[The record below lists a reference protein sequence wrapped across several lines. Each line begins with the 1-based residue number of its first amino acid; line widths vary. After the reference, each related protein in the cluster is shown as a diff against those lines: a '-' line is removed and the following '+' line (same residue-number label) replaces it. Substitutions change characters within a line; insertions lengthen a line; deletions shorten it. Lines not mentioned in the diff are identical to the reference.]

1 MAEVSLS
8 LCIFGLVSLHYSVLE
23 KLPMFREIKDPGKQ
37 QWMKKI
43 TSLTFLTLFKPFNI
57 LNIRTVDIFRNRKKK
72 KKQHFSIQK
81 NDFFFLFI
89 AEKIH
94 RRKLSSMQNLFIL
107 WGNMQIVESPKSH
120 IFHVYQLNNGCAIH
134 DFICQLCFPDT
145 YLLKIIISLN
155 CDSYVSCF

>member
-1 MAEVSLS
+1 MNIQPIQKIAKQKLNKIGDVSSHTLPLGTGVKCLAEVSLS

-72 KKQHFSIQK
+72 KHFSIQK

-107 WGNMQIVESPKSH
+107 
-120 IFHVYQLNNGCAIH
+120 
-134 DFICQLCFPDT
+134 
-145 YLLKIIISLN
+145 
-155 CDSYVSCF
+155 